1 MTENTQLPAGEGLS
15 RRELLGRGVK
25 LGGAVLWMTPVVQTF
40 GMGRAFAAE
49 PSSKCVVYCVKYE
62 VDEGRWV
69 GLGKGNGNCFSCP
82 PDAVNGLPANFATGA
97 KISRGDGGTL
107 TVELPPSCTVWGST
121 ETGTGD
127 ETGNYTVSV
136 KCGSQRREE
145 EACSIQTISDPS
157 RFTVHECGN
166 GKGISHFEF
175 MVKCCP

>member
-1 MTENTQLPAGEGLS
+1 VTSNDDRSPGGLS

-49 PSSKCVVYCVKYE
+49 PSGKCLVYCVKYE

-69 GLGKGNGNCFSCP
+69 ALGNGKGNCFDCP
-82 PDAVNGLPANFATGA
+82 PDAINGLPPGFSNATVR
-97 KISRGDGGTL
+97 RGDGGTL
-107 TVELPPSCTVWGST
+107 EVELPHGCTVWSST

-127 ETGNYTVSV
+127 EMTGHRTISV
-136 KCGSQRREE
+136 KCGSLKQGA
-145 EACSIQTISDPS
+145 EACSIQTVDDPS
-157 RFTVHECGN
+157 RFTVRPCSN

-175 MVKCCP
+175 LVKCCP